1 MHTYIHSNKNPYKQN
16 YSSSPFLSARLSFL
30 LASPFCS
37 NSSPVVCIS
46 KIPSYSVRQNTIG
59 RYVAVMVKIWGW
71 AELTQMLGAS
81 VCYPEM
87 HGPSSLI
94 PLPHSRSWWRWR
106 AILEL
111 TYLSKWIL
119 NLERDIC
126 IWVKIVWSVMKRRV
140 VVVDLGVRGWNK
152 CLVSLPKDYLFN
164 IVCPF
169 FPWWVARRDLT
180 TSENWR

>member
-37 NSSPVVCIS
+37 NSSSVVCIS

-59 RYVAVMVKIWGW
+59 SSSHGENFGMSWANSNARRISLLPRNAWTIFSNTSSPFKKLMKVKSNSW
-71 AELTQMLGAS
+71 
-81 VCYPEM
+81 VD
-87 HGPSSLI
+87 I
-94 PLPHSRSWWRWR
+94 PFEVNRKRHL
-106 AILEL
+106 
-111 TYLSKWIL
+111 YL
-119 NLERDIC
+119 
-126 IWVKIVWSVMKRRV
+126 VWSVMKRRV
-140 VVVDLGVRGWNK
+140 VVVDLGMRGWNQ